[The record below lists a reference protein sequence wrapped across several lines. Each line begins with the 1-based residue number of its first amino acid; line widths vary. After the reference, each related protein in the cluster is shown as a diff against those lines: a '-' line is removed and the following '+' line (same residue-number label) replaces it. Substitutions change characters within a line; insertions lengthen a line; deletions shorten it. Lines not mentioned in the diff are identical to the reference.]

1 MAQKFK
7 FLGEGY
13 PKAAMSPNQPIGINT
28 IRSMLNDAC
37 KQMGHPECTGHGF
50 RRLFVTTLAN
60 DSGVS
65 VEESLGSA
73 RHSSVA
79 AQRTYIQR
87 DGVSEFARSL
97 QHSGFNMLDLRWEGL
112 KIVKKGKKIPIR

>member
-1 MAQKFK
+1 
-7 FLGEGY
+7 
-13 PKAAMSPNQPIGINT
+13 
-28 IRSMLNDAC
+28 
-37 KQMGHPECTGHGF
+37 MGHPECTGHGF

-79 AQRTYIQR
+79 AQRTYMQR
-87 DGVSEFARSL
+87 DGVSKYAKSTALGL
-97 QHSGFNMLDLRWEGL
+97 QYVRFVLGR
-112 KIVKKGKKIPIR
+112 VKNS